1 MANEDDDRLFKIAVD
16 DVLCC
21 ADPNVY
27 REKIKGFT
35 KGAYGMSDKQE
46 RYKDLG
52 SKDYKSL

>member
-35 KGAYGMSDKQE
+35 KGAYGMSDK
-46 RYKDLG
+46 
-52 SKDYKSL
+52 